1 MSEHPP
7 ETAPDPTTGPDP
19 KTGQPPE
26 RLRFFDRPGNVKRTL
41 GALYAICALAL
52 AFEFV
57 VERHGGHPW
66 EALFGFHALYGFV
79 VCVTLVLT
87 AKELRKI
94 VMRSEEYY
102 DGDGDA

>member
-1 MSEHPP
+1 MSEQPP
-7 ETAPDPTTGPDP
+7 ETAPDTTTG
-19 KTGQPPE
+19 QSPE

-41 GALYAICALAL
+41 AALYAICGLAL
-52 AFEFV
+52 GFEFV
-57 VERHGGHPW
+57 VDRHVVHPW

-102 DGDGDA
+102 DGDGDD

>member
-1 MSEHPP
+1 MSENTPDRAP
-7 ETAPDPTTGPDP
+7 EASTD
-19 KTGQPPE
+19 QSPE
-26 RLRFFDRPGNVKRTL
+26 RLRFFDRPGNVKRFL

-52 AFEFV
+52 GFEFFI
-57 VERHGGHPW
+57 ERHVSHPW
-66 EALFGFHALYGFV
+66 EELFGFHALYGFV

-94 VMRSEEYY
+94 VMRSEDYY

>member
-1 MSEHPP
+1 MSENTRNSPP
-7 ETAPDPTTGPDP
+7 ESPTD
-19 KTGQPPE
+19 QSPE

-52 AFEFV
+52 GFDFFI
-57 VERHGGHPW
+57 ERHASHPW
-66 EALFGFHALYGFV
+66 EGLFGFHALYGFV
-79 VCVTLVLT
+79 VGVTLVLT

-94 VMRSEEYY
+94 VMRSEDYY